1 MGAGAA
7 SIENTSFSTAVSL
20 RGGFLFSVCCRRIL
34 PRPDTAIDATHQSFF
49 FLLLPFFFFS
59 NSTSFRILKASS
71 SCLGASRPVMND
83 ISARKRRSGD
93 QNRTSSS
100 LIRCLQLLKSFDS
113 SAESEALKK
122 KKKKKDDRLSA
133 WEKSTSQAT

>member
-1 MGAGAA
+1 MGGG
-7 SIENTSFSTAVSL
+7 SL
-20 RGGFLFSVCCRRIL
+20 YRKHFILNSRVTQGGGFILCLLPPYPAKTRYSDRRNL
-34 PRPDTAIDATHQSFF
+34 SE
-49 FLLLPFFFFS
+49 FLLSSSFFFFFS
-59 NSTSFRILKASS
+59 NSTSFRVLKAKS
-71 SCLGASRPVMND
+71 SCLGAGRPVMND

-93 QNRTSSS
+93 QNCTSSS